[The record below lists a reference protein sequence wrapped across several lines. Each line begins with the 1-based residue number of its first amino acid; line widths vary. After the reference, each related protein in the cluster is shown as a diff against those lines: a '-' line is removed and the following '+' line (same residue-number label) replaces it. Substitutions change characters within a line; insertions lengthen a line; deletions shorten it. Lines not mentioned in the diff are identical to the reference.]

1 MTNTKNLMS
10 EISQFVEERDWNQ
23 FHSPKNLSMALG
35 IEVVE
40 QQEHFQWLTQK
51 QSMNLSEEKLQDV
64 KEEIGDIFI
73 YLIRLCQVLD
83 IDPVKAAKEK
93 L

>member
-51 QSMNLSEEKLQDV
+51 QSMNFKTINIKQEQPKLDMTCC
-64 KEEIGDIFI
+64 EHFHAGYFS
-73 YLIRLCQVLD
+73 C
-83 IDPVKAAKEK
+83 
-93 L
+93 

>member
-40 QQEHFQWLTQK
+40 QQEHFQ
-51 QSMNLSEEKLQDV
+51 
-64 KEEIGDIFI
+64 
-73 YLIRLCQVLD
+73 
-83 IDPVKAAKEK
+83 
-93 L
+93 